1 MANRKSSPGNSPAAK
16 IEQNASTQV
25 PLENISCAVYDR
37 NVLVSA
43 LPTSRPPDL
52 MTHCFECRTSSS
64 FTNSSATKEL
74 AKSFLHDLPAGAVN
88 AISPSHSLYG
98 LASNSISPCYML
110 QSKKSPNPKISPT
123 GQITQY
129 KLPPNNLFCEAA
141 IHREQEIKQPELIQD
156 LSAICPTVLHA
167 EHESKSMD
175 IRTFSLNNAK
185 STFEPAQKPT
195 DLSFKQPLLVYT
207 TKAEHPSKTAH
218 SLYGLASNSIS
229 PCYML
234 QSKKSPN
241 PKIGPNSQITQYK
254 LPPTNLFCEAAIQ
267 REQERKQTEVIEDL
281 GAICPTVLHTEHE
294 SKSTDIRHFSLNNAN
309 STFGPAH
316 KSTDLSSKQPLLVY
330 TTKVEHPSEIAST
343 KDLEDI
349 QIRFDLLCKH
359 HELLREDFKNM
370 ELKLRTQFPKIE
382 LDSTM
387 FDAITQNQINQDP
400 FEREVVKLEKSYN
413 QIISLVQHFR
423 RIRPDLLVTGLASSL
438 EDWLVSIR
446 NFRQCSRDLSTALN
460 SHCTELHNS
469 LCISSAFTNG
479 KSFSIM
485 LNGLYPTFRGQK
497 HSLIHHVT
505 ILGHEPRARSL
516 RYCRIAQ
523 AYTGAVKVQGLI
535 RTTDF
540 PVSDFV
546 SVSYLVLV

>member
-1 MANRKSSPGNSPAAK
+1 
-16 IEQNASTQV
+16 
-25 PLENISCAVYDR
+25 
-37 NVLVSA
+37 
-43 LPTSRPPDL
+43 
-52 MTHCFECRTSSS
+52 
-64 FTNSSATKEL
+64 
-74 AKSFLHDLPAGAVN
+74 
-88 AISPSHSLYG
+88 
-98 LASNSISPCYML
+98 
-110 QSKKSPNPKISPT
+110 
-123 GQITQY
+123 
-129 KLPPNNLFCEAA
+129 
-141 IHREQEIKQPELIQD
+141 
-156 LSAICPTVLHA
+156 
-167 EHESKSMD
+167 
-175 IRTFSLNNAK
+175 
-185 STFEPAQKPT
+185 
-195 DLSFKQPLLVYT
+195 
-207 TKAEHPSKTAH
+207 
-218 SLYGLASNSIS
+218 
-229 PCYML
+229 
-234 QSKKSPN
+234 
-241 PKIGPNSQITQYK
+241 
-254 LPPTNLFCEAAIQ
+254 
-267 REQERKQTEVIEDL
+267 
-281 GAICPTVLHTEHE
+281 
-294 SKSTDIRHFSLNNAN
+294 
-309 STFGPAH
+309 
-316 KSTDLSSKQPLLVY
+316 
-330 TTKVEHPSEIAST
+330 ST

-469 LCISSAFTNG
+469 LPIVLRNLRQVLSTARRQTKHIRTRLWALLQMFENPGSPSYEQALCISSAFTNG
-479 KSFSIM
+479 KIFSIM